1 MTFHIKILVYYN
13 QEYENVTT
21 SANNLVLWQ
30 KLRKSK
36 GKSPKTCQK
45 MAIWTILGFS
55 YSSLDKN
62 Q

>member
-1 MTFHIKILVYYN
+1 MTFHIKILVYSN

-45 MAIWTILGFS
+45 MGIWTILGI
-55 YSSLDKN
+55 
-62 Q
+62 